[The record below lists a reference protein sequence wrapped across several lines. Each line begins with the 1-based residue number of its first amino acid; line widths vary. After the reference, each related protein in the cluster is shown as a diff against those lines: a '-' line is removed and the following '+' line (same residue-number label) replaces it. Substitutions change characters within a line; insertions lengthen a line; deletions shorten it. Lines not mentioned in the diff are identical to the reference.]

1 VTDLRVTQAG
11 RTAVAGPGQ
20 AIRIGRSPD
29 NEIVVPD
36 PSVSRQHARLSWD
49 GGGWLFES
57 TGSSGTFLN
66 GQPVTRLQVSEPVAL
81 ALASPHGP
89 VVRLEPVRD
98 DLATAFQILVPVRS
112 WLRHPGWRRGL
123 PLLVIVYGLLP
134 LVFIAVFSSSSDLT
148 TPGWAYSL
156 YIAPLWAI
164 AFWLLIRPGRVTG
177 QVIAIAVAAVIW
189 LQVWVQLVTISVNGQ
204 LAAPGKP
211 IPFPAAIG
219 VGLNEE
225 TAKALPVLLAALA
238 LLRWRGTKLD
248 VRMWMFLGT
257 IVGLAFGVREQ
268 AFYAPQALKLITSLG
283 AFHDLGLI
291 KTTAQEQSLAVSAE
305 LEFALRVFVDGFQHA
320 IWAGVSGFFIGV
332 AVNYR
337 RRRVQLVLLAIA
349 IPAVLHGMND
359 WVASNYPADYW
370 PWLAVQA
377 ISLLL
382 FISYALSAAAIERE
396 VRTAPL
402 FRGDSLLVDGLSE
415 PGQPGP

>member
-1 VTDLRVTQAG
+1 VPELRITQAG
-11 RTAVAGPGQ
+11 RTAVAKPGQ
-20 AIRIGRSPD
+20 AMRIGRSPD
-29 NEIVVPD
+29 NDVVVPD
-36 PSVSRQHARLSWD
+36 PSVSRQHARLTWD
-49 GGGWLFES
+49 GSGWLFES
-57 TGSSGTFLN
+57 VGRSGTFLD
-66 GQPVTRLQVSEPVAL
+66 GQPVTRLLVSEPVAL
-81 ALASPHGP
+81 ALASPGGP
-89 VVRLEPVRD
+89 VIRLEPVRD
-98 DLATAFQILVPVRS
+98 DLATALQILVPVRS
-112 WLRHPGWRRGL
+112 WLKDPGWRRGL

-134 LVFIAVFSSSSDLT
+134 LVFIAVFSSSADLT

-164 AFWLLIRPGRVTG
+164 AFWLLIRPGQVTR
-177 QVIAIAVAAVIW
+177 QVIAIAVAAIIW
-189 LQVWVQLVTISVNGQ
+189 LQLWIQVVTISINGQ
-204 LAAPGKP
+204 LAVPGKP

-219 VGLNEE
+219 VGINEE
-225 TAKALPVLLAALA
+225 TAKALPVLLAALV

-248 VRMWMFLGT
+248 VRMWMFLGA

-291 KTTAQEQSLAVSAE
+291 KTTAQEQTLAVGAE

-359 WVASNYPADYW
+359 WVASNYPSDYW

-377 ISLLL
+377 VSLLL

-396 VRTAPL
+396 VRKAPL
-402 FRGDSLLVDGLSE
+402 FRGDSLLMDRFSE